1 MERDVQGRGREL
13 KSVERKAAPLIV
25 QKNRGISDAI
35 LRIPESATHGTA
47 AKLAILNRGLAE
59 SEQFIDLSIG
69 ALDTPTDPRIDRGV
83 IDFIEKQSETI
94 HAFAPI
100 KGFPFLLD
108 SVAARVTRLH
118 GITYDP
124 ETEIMVTPG
133 GVKGSISVAFHALL
147 NPGDEVVIPV
157 PNWPH
162 YADMVRLHEAIPK
175 TVLVTADDGLT
186 APALEGAI
194 SERTKIVILGDC
206 INPTGKVYTTEE
218 LSALARTIARHNL
231 RREAEG
237 ESPVYVM
244 FDSPYEAHVMG
255 PRAKTFAAIDVRL
268 PDGGDCSM
276 RPWTVAVTGPGKT
289 YGMHGDRI
297 GYLCGPSDI
306 VDASARAQ
314 VNLTSFA
321 SSYGQVATHIALRPE
336 MDEVADSRARAA
348 RGNLEAMLAELVSVP
363 SLRIDVPQ
371 GGYFL
376 FVDFTAFADAYQKRG
391 YRTADQFLLAEAKVA
406 TICGNHFAEGQP
418 LDHFVRINC
427 GRTGTLPGEVG
438 RRIRRAL
445 SRLRP

>member
-1 MERDVQGRGREL
+1 
-13 KSVERKAAPLIV
+13 VEKI
-25 QKNRGISDAI
+25 RGISDAV

-47 AKLAILNRGLAE
+47 AKLAALNHGLAE
-59 SEQFIDLSIG
+59 GDQIIDLSIG

-83 IDFIEKQSETI
+83 VEFIQTRSDTI

-100 KGFPFLLD
+100 KGFPFLLE
-108 SVAARVTRLH
+108 SVAARVDRLH

-124 ETEIMVTPG
+124 DSEIMVTPG
-133 GVKGSISVAFHALL
+133 GVKGSISVTFHALL

-175 TVLVTADDGLT
+175 TVLVMADDGLT
-186 APALEGAI
+186 APTLKEAI

-206 INPTGKVYTTEE
+206 INPTGKVYSTEE
-218 LSALARTIARHNL
+218 LSALARIIARYNL
-231 RREAEG
+231 RREASG
-237 ESPVYVM
+237 MSPVYVV

-255 PRAKTFAAIDVRL
+255 PRAKTFAAIDVRR
-268 PDGGDCSM
+268 PDGSRCSM

-297 GYLCGPSDI
+297 GYICAPADI

-321 SSYGQVATHIALRPE
+321 STYGQIATHIALRPE
-336 MDEVADSRARAA
+336 MDEVATSRARAA
-348 RGNLEAMLAELVSVP
+348 RANLKAMLGELGAAP
-363 SLRIDVPQ
+363 SLRINVPQ

-376 FVDFTAFADAYQKRG
+376 FVDFSAFADAYRERG
-391 YRTADQFLLAEAKVA
+391 YSTADQFLLAEAKVA
-406 TICGNHFAEGQP
+406 TICGNHFAEGEP

-427 GRTGTLPGEVG
+427 GRTGALLSEAGG
-438 RRIRRAL
+438 RIRRAL
-445 SRLRP
+445 NRLKP

>member
-1 MERDVQGRGREL
+1 M
-13 KSVERKAAPLIV
+13 

-47 AKLAILNRGLAE
+47 AKLAALNRGLAGHE
-59 SEQFIDLSIG
+59 RIIDLSIG

-83 IDFIEKQSETI
+83 VEFVQTRSDTI

-100 KGFPFLLD
+100 KGFPFLLE
-108 SVAARVTRLH
+108 SVAARVARLH

-124 ETEIMVTPG
+124 DSEVMVTPG

-162 YADMVRLHEAIPK
+162 YADMVRLHEAVPK
-175 TVLVTADDGLT
+175 TVRVTADDGLT
-186 APALEGAI
+186 APALEDAL
-194 SERTKIVILGDC
+194 SQRTKIVVLGDC
-206 INPTGKVYTTEE
+206 INPTGKVYSTEE
-218 LSALARTIARHNL
+218 LSALAGIIARHNL
-231 RREAEG
+231 RREAGG
-237 ESPVYVM
+237 ESPVHVL
-244 FDSPYEAHVMG
+244 FDTPYEAHVMG

-268 PDGGDCSM
+268 PDGGHCSM

-297 GYLCGPSDI
+297 GYLCGPPDI
-306 VDASARAQ
+306 VEASARAQ

-321 SSYGQVATHIALRPE
+321 STYGQVATHIALRPE
-336 MDEVADSRARAA
+336 MDEVATSRARTA
-348 RGNLEAMLAELVSVP
+348 RHNLDAMVRELDAVP
-363 SLRIDVPQ
+363 SLRINVPQ

-376 FVDFTAFADAYQKRG
+376 FVDFSAFADAYGKRG
-391 YRTADQFLLAEAKVA
+391 HRTADRFLLDEAKVA
-406 TICGNHFAEGQP
+406 TICGNHFAEGEP

-427 GRTGTLPGEVG
+427 GRTGALLSEAG
-438 RRIRRAL
+438 RRIRQAL
-445 SRLRP
+445 SRLET